1 MSREQLAKA
10 GITLES
16 VKAMI
21 EGGDYITKIAE
32 EDGKAVAFCMAQ
44 VSEKY
49 VFAVFVRPVH
59 ENKGYGRA
67 ALEATE
73 TGMRERGVYRACLC
87 TGSDASLRS
96 YGFYRH
102 LGWRRVGLMPDGQA
116 KFEKDLG

>member
-59 ENKGYGRA
+59 ENKGYGRGCPKSSRIWDS
-67 ALEATE
+67 LYLATVPICWR
-73 TGMRERGVYRACLC
+73 MRV
-87 TGSDASLRS
+87 D
-96 YGFYRH
+96 
-102 LGWRRVGLMPDGQA
+102 V
-116 KFEKDLG
+116 